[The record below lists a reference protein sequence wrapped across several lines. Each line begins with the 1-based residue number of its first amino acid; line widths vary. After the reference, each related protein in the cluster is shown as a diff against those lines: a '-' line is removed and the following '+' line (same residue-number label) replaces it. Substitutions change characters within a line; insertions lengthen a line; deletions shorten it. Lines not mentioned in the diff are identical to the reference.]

1 MFLKSVTTGFGLPC
15 LISGTEKH
23 RETGKTKLTILN
35 FHHNMTFYPQIL
47 YIFNPIIVQKP

>member
-1 MFLKSVTTGFGLPC
+1 MLLKSVTTGFGLPC

-35 FHHNMTFYPQIL
+35 FHHMTFYPQIL